1 MGAGIARRLSR
12 DGFRLALL
20 SNSGG
25 AAELAEQLGSR
36 DTIALTGSVT
46 DPETLA
52 KLVAT
57 TVDTFGQIDAVVNN
71 TGHPP
76 KGDLV
81 SIADEEWQVG
91 FEMILL
97 NVIRMARL
105 VTPIMEKQDGGSF
118 VNISTYS
125 AFEPE
130 LSAPVSGVLR
140 AALGSFTKL
149 YADRYAA
156 GGIRMNNI
164 LPGFIENYPVS
175 ADNLV
180 RIPMGR
186 YGLVEEIA
194 GTVAFLLSKDGA
206 YITGQNLRVDGGI
219 TRSV

>member
-12 DGFRLALL
+12 DGYRLALL
-20 SNSGG
+20 SNTGG
-25 AAELAEQLGSR
+25 AVELAEQIGSS

-46 DPETLA
+46 DPQTLA
-52 KLVAT
+52 QLVTT
-57 TVDTFGQIDAVVNN
+57 TVDTFGRIDAVVNN

-76 KGDLV
+76 TGDLLA
-81 SIADEEWQVG
+81 IADGEWQDG
-91 FEMILL
+91 YEMILL

-105 VTPIMEKQDGGSF
+105 VTPIMQKQGGGSF

-130 LSAPVSGVLR
+130 LSAPVSGVFR

-149 YADRYAA
+149 YADRHASA
-156 GGIRMNNI
+156 SIRMNNI
-164 LPGFIENYPVS
+164 LPGFIESYPAS
-175 ADNLV
+175 ADNLA

-194 GTVAFLLSKDGA
+194 GTVAFLLSRDGG